1 MIRWFLPFSLDKLGI
16 VTFIASP
23 LSLPLDVFHHED
35 NDGEGVEGEDE
46 EDVEVGIAVVPS
58 HPSLLVLVQ
67 QGQTVSYVPANVEQ
81 MRLDRHTDMTW

>member
-1 MIRWFLPFSLDKLGI
+1 MDSFLPFSLHELGI

-58 HPSLLVLVQ
+58 YPSLLVLVQ

-81 MRLDRHTDMTW
+81 MRLDRHTDMT